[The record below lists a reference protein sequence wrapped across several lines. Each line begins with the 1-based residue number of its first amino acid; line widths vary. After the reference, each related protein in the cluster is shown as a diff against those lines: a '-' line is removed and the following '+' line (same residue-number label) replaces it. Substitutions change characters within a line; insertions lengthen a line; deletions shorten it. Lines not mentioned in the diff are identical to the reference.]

1 MGTEGQAVARTHR
14 IGQVFDIELQRIV
27 ATGTF
32 DDKMLAL
39 QKKKEGEIRKV
50 LHLDPVR

>member
-1 MGTEGQAVARTHR
+1 MARTHR